1 MENLV
6 RQAMKQHK
14 ESFTKLIHLHLQ
26 TMYKTAY
33 SMLSNDEDAADA
45 IQDTILTCWEKLNQ
59 LEEPKY
65 FKTWMTRILINKCN
79 DILRKKQRFVLLE
92 TIPEEPT
99 TDNMLAGLE
108 WNDIMSVLSPKEQ
121 IVITLY
127 YSEGFK
133 TTEIARMLD
142 ITETAV
148 RNRLARGRDKIAA
161 RYYPEIEKEQA
172 K

>member
-1 MENLV
+1 MEGLV
-6 RQAMKQHK
+6 RNAMKQHK
-14 ESFTKLIHLHLQ
+14 ASFTQLIDAHLQ
-26 TMYKTAY
+26 AMYKTAY
-33 SMLSNDEDAADA
+33 AMLANDQDVADA
-45 IQDTILTCWEKLNQ
+45 IQDAILACWEKIGQ

-79 DILRKKQRFVLLE
+79 DILRAKKKFVLVE
-92 TIPEEPT
+92 TIPEVSAP
-99 TDNMLAGLE
+99 DQAFASLE
-108 WNDIMSVLSPKEQ
+108 WGEIMNVLSQKEQ
-121 IVITLY
+121 IVVTLY

-148 RNRLARGRDKIAA
+148 RNRLARARDKIAA
-161 RYYPEIEKEQA
+161 RYYPEIGREQA